1 MKLITE
7 VNFLDNVNYIKEDAG
22 EGKKQ
27 NYFIEG
33 VFLQSNLQNRNGR
46 VYPKATMSEE
56 VSRYI
61 KDNIDNKRAY
71 GELGH
76 PSGPTINL
84 DRVSH
89 MITSLKEDGD
99 NFIGRA
105 KFLFFSHDDSAAFWE
120 VWKWPF
126 SVRFSRIGSGI
137 I

>member
-105 KFLFFSHDDSAAFWE
+105 KIMDTPMGNIVKNLMDEGAQLGVS
-120 VWKWPF
+120 
-126 SVRFSRIGSGI
+126 SRGMDPH
-137 I
+137 